1 MTHGEVVEQDREKK
15 RIKRVRAVG
24 DGFSRRRV
32 AAGGGHQL
40 EIRIR
45 IKIKKVFGLARLT

>member
-1 MTHGEVVEQDREKK
+1 MAHGEVVEGGGEKK

-24 DGFSRRRV
+24 DGFSGRCV
-32 AAGGGHQL
+32 AAGGRHQL

-45 IKIKKVFGLARLT
+45 IKIKEVFSCKSLW

>member
-1 MTHGEVVEQDREKK
+1 MAHGEVVERDREKK
-15 RIKRVRAVG
+15 RVKRVGAVG
-24 DGFSRRRV
+24 DGFSGRCV

-45 IKIKKVFGLARLT
+45 IKIKKVFGLVRLT